1 MLFNTPEFIFLFL
14 PFAVLLHFTLSR
26 WSVNAAIAGTTAS
39 SLLFYAWWNPP
50 FVLLPILSILGNYSL
65 ARRMVAATPEISR
78 RLLIFG
84 IACNVL
90 VLCYYKYADFLLS
103 IFDGRALGTPN
114 VPLALSFTT
123 FVQIAFLVY
132 VHRQRPTLDLGQ
144 YGLFV
149 AFFPHLI
156 AGPIVRWGSL
166 GRQLADRSRYRV
178 DWDNGALG
186 VTIFTLGLAKKVLIA
201 DSLAPHAAIVFNAA
215 ARGEAITAIAAWGGA
230 TAFSLQIFFDF
241 SGYSEM
247 AVGLGLLFNY
257 RLPINFAAPLR
268 SADLFDLWRR
278 WHITLM
284 RFLRDFIYVPL
295 AQRNPGPFGRSA
307 VLLFT
312 FVLSGL
318 WHGAN
323 WTFVVWGALHGA
335 GLVVVMA
342 WQSWRG
348 PGRAGPLALAIG
360 WFLTFTFFV
369 ATIVFFRA
377 PDLATAVHLIS
388 AMAGFG
394 GAPIGDISPAT
405 EEWIVRVGFLSD
417 GFVRDWFGR
426 TWTVAA
432 TLWTLTALGVVL
444 IVPDT
449 MEIVGYREGDAQSNW
464 RRRLGRWEWQPSPTR
479 LAVTVVVFAV
489 TFAYIGRVSE
499 FLYYQF

>member
-1 MLFNTPEFIFLFL
+1 MPIARGIEF
-14 PFAVLLHFTLSR
+14 
-26 WSVNAAIAGTTAS
+26 
-39 SLLFYAWWNPP
+39 
-50 FVLLPILSILGNYSL
+50 
-65 ARRMVAATPEISR
+65 
-78 RLLIFG
+78 
-84 IACNVL
+84 
-90 VLCYYKYADFLLS
+90 
-103 IFDGRALGTPN
+103 
-114 VPLALSFTT
+114 
-123 FVQIAFLVY
+123 
-132 VHRQRPTLDLGQ
+132 
-144 YGLFV
+144 
-149 AFFPHLI
+149 
-156 AGPIVRWGSL
+156 
-166 GRQLADRSRYRV
+166 

-257 RLPINFAAPLR
+257 RPPIISLRHRAPRTCSISGAAGTSCSCASFAISSMCRWRSAIRLR
-268 SADLFDLWRR
+268 SDDL
-278 WHITLM
+278 
-284 RFLRDFIYVPL
+284 
-295 AQRNPGPFGRSA
+295 SA
-307 VLLFT
+307 LLFT

-405 EEWIVRVGFLSD
+405 EEWFVRVGFLSD

-464 RRRLGRWEWQPSPTR
+464 RRRLGRWEWKPSPTR
-479 LAVTVVVFAV
+479 LAATVVVFAV